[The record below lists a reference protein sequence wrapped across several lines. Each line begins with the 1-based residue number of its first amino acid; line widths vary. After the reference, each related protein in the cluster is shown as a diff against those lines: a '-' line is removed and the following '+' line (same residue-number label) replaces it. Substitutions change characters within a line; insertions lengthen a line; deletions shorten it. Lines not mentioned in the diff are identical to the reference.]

1 MQRSLIGTVKH
12 GDVRFY
18 VGVHQ
23 ENSFAKGKKTL
34 YVIGE
39 PDIEDITRRLTQY
52 NGEDEI
58 LHIFFGAEKSFK
70 VSTFEE
76 MEVWTETIQHFLT
89 LDYWCTL
96 EIDVSLVN
104 FVHETDLSSWNRF
117 IPMVSVKIPYMR
129 DLGYNAVV
137 KFDDVEFNYS
147 NYGVWSHQIHNLM
160 SNESF
165 TSWDAYSND
174 MIVGEEQATP
184 ALEQPTAP
192 VEEQPKPV
200 DEEN

>member
-1 MQRSLIGTVKH
+1 MQRTLSGTAKNE
-12 GDVRFY
+12 DVRFF

-52 NGEDEI
+52 KGEDEI

-76 MEVWTETIQHFLT
+76 MEGWTECVQHFLT
-89 LDYWCTL
+89 LDYWCTI
-96 EIDVSLVN
+96 EFDISLVN
-104 FVHETDLSSWNRF
+104 FIHETDLSSWNRF

-160 SNESF
+160 SNEAF
-165 TSWDAYSND
+165 TSWDAYGD
-174 MIVGEEQATP
+174 DTVVGEEQATP
-184 ALEQPTAP
+184 
-192 VEEQPKPV
+192 VEEPTKPLLEEPKTA